1 MTVKASDFVAYMRD
15 CGIKRVSFGQMQPM
29 VFVDNGEGGGKPWI
43 RGVIELEL
51 SDTIPAPPPAFET
64 LDEEPEKPAGTCIAL
79 GCSEPGG
86 WHFDTR
92 YCGPHGRA
100 AAGVKP

>member
-1 MTVKASDFVAYMRD
+1 MNLREIADEMRSAGVKRIAFDDSVVLLMA
-15 CGIKRVSFGQMQPM
+15 
-29 VFVDNGEGGGKPWI
+29 GEGQCVSEI
-43 RGVIELEL
+43 EL

>member
-1 MTVKASDFVAYMRD
+1 MNTDDNWENWAQEMVGWMRTQ
-15 CGIKRVSFGQMQPM
+15 GVRRVSLDWSRDKDGDGRADI
-29 VFVDNGEGGGKPWI
+29 V
-43 RGVIELEL
+43 ELEL

>member
-1 MTVKASDFVAYMRD
+1 MTFQELIDEMRRH
-15 CGIKRVSFGQMQPM
+15 GVKRV
-29 VFVDNGEGGGKPWI
+29 VFRKPLLAWDMEFS
-43 RGVIELEL
+43 ELEL
-51 SDTIPAPPPAFET
+51 SDTIPSPPPAFET

>member
-1 MTVKASDFVAYMRD
+1 MKLSALVNLMRENSIRRMVA
-15 CGIKRVSFGQMQPM
+15 P
-29 VFVDNGEGGGKPWI
+29 VDRPFLIDEPTGAL
-43 RGVIELEL
+43 VELEL